1 MDIRQIH
8 DSIQQGIKDTERI
21 YTTLGDSFP
30 KLLSVLTKSGNRSLP
45 ALQELLGRIG
55 DEFSSLGD
63 DETGFFEDYNRRN
76 NALFDQLSDK
86 MAALDSINERVSSI
100 RADSEE
106 LEIISLNAMVISIKS
121 GEKGRA
127 FSTITENLKK
137 LSARMISLSNELILD
152 ERNLIKKNEELK
164 QSFSS
169 LITIQKELSSVEHGV
184 SSADIRTAV
193 DTASEL
199 LRGKYELAL
208 GIMKPIQEAMTG
220 IQMQDLIRQSSDQI
234 RIALEDIVSLEAASS
249 PEIRLDQLSMTVDLI
264 QVCLRILTDINSHL
278 DSSLAIFSESW
289 RKVNTI
295 LDQVEKFRVSF
306 IADFLDTANPKGCSL
321 PCLLRQ
327 MDAGFTSYTTRIS
340 RYQQGQKSMV
350 RDSTTI
356 VREVKHLRTLFETI
370 KPIIAR
376 LQHVRI
382 TQQIEVAKNSAI
394 HAVKDTVDHM
404 STLIMQ
410 SDTRVQETR
419 KELEAFIDSIE
430 SITTSFTDDAETDNR
445 ALERIKQDNTA
456 FFNKMKGL
464 QDELYSMVQN
474 LEVYPASFQKM
485 CNEVNLQL
493 GTLASVKDLFS
504 RSKTGLED
512 ALETSTAE
520 KKRLLSELGVSSWS
534 IRNDTLRALV
544 ERFTITSHKEVA
556 GQIGGFTV
564 EKSGLD
570 DIESGDVTLFF

>member
-121 GEKGRA
+121 GENGRA

-234 RIALEDIVSLEAASS
+234 RIALEDIVSLEAAIS

-504 RSKTGLED
+504 RSKTSLED

>member
-234 RIALEDIVSLEAASS
+234 RIALEDIVSLEAAIS

-504 RSKTGLED
+504 RSKTSLED

>member
-306 IADFLDTANPKGCSL
+306 IADFLDTTNPKGCSL

>member
-1 MDIRQIH
+1 M
-8 DSIQQGIKDTERI
+8 
-21 YTTLGDSFP
+21 
-30 KLLSVLTKSGNRSLP
+30 
-45 ALQELLGRIG
+45 
-55 DEFSSLGD
+55 
-63 DETGFFEDYNRRN
+63 
-76 NALFDQLSDK
+76 
-86 MAALDSINERVSSI
+86 RV
-100 RADSEE
+100 
-106 LEIISLNAMVISIKS
+106 
-121 GEKGRA
+121 
-127 FSTITENLKK
+127 
-137 LSARMISLSNELILD
+137 SNELILD

-234 RIALEDIVSLEAASS
+234 RIALEDIVSLEAAIS